1 MKKNPLMGDHI
12 SLNIKHRGIM
22 KHISELR
29 TILSKFFDWHKS
41 RLDCLGQIIQ
51 ALFVVRTINLTQ
63 VASAFQSEVKEESSY
78 RRICRFFTDF
88 NFDMSRIALLIFRL
102 FPLGD
107 KCTLIL
113 DRTNWKWGK
122 TPINILMLSIAYR
135 GIGIPLFWV
144 VLNLEGNSCAEDRIG
159 LLKRVVE
166 RLGIHR
172 IEVLLADREFIGT
185 QWFRFLIEQKI
196 PFLIRIKQNSI
207 VEIGESSKLPIGRL
221 RNWVSRK
228 KVENYSVNLW
238 GLSLYVSIGK
248 RKGAKEQ
255 MIIAS
260 NLKFKDPLSM
270 YRRRWEIETM
280 FGCLKTRGFRM
291 EDTHITDPDKIE
303 KVLFVLAIAFCWAYR
318 MGDIQDQI
326 QAIEVKTHGR
336 KARSLFRAG
345 LNLIRRAIFGR
356 WALRKFRRLFLCF
369 TYLEPASC
377 VL

>member
-1 MKKNPLMGDHI
+1 
-12 SLNIKHRGIM
+12 M

-29 TILSKFFDWHKS
+29 TTLSHFFDWHKS

-63 VASAFQSEVKEESSY
+63 VASAFKSEVKEESSY
-78 RRICRFFTDF
+78 RRVCRFFTSF
-88 NFDMSRIALLIFRL
+88 TFDMSRIVLLALRL
-102 FPLGD
+102 FPLAD

-144 VLNLEGNSCAEDRIG
+144 VLSLEGNSCAEDRID

-166 RLGIHR
+166 CLGISR
-172 IEVLLADREFIGT
+172 IKVLLADREFIGT

-196 PFLIRIKQNSI
+196 PFIIRVKQNFM
-207 VEIGESSKLPIGRL
+207 VEIGESGKLPIGCL
-221 RNWVSRK
+221 RKWLSRK
-228 KVENYSVNLW
+228 KVVNYPINLW
-238 GLSLYVSIGK
+238 GLSLYVSIEK

-255 MIIAS
+255 MIVVS
-260 NLKFKDPLSM
+260 NFEFEDPLGI

-303 KVLFVLAIAFCWAYR
+303 KVVFVLAVAFCWAYR
-318 MGDIQDQI
+318 VGDIQDQI
-326 QAIEVKTHGR
+326 QAIEIKTHGR
-336 KARSLFRAG
+336 KARSLFREG

-356 WALRKFRRLFLCF
+356 WILKKFRRLLSCF
-369 TYLEPASC
+369 TCLEPIDC

>member
-1 MKKNPLMGDHI
+1 
-12 SLNIKHRGIM
+12 M

-29 TILSKFFDWHKS
+29 TTLSHFFDWHKC

-63 VASAFQSEVKEESSY
+63 VASAFKSEVKEESSY
-78 RRICRFFTDF
+78 RRVCRFFTCF
-88 NFDMSRIALLIFRL
+88 TFDMSKIVPLVFRL

-107 KCTLIL
+107 KHTLIL

-144 VLNLEGNSCAEDRIG
+144 VLNLEGNSCAEDRID

-166 RLGIHR
+166 RLGISR
-172 IEVLLADREFIGT
+172 IEALLADREFIGT
-185 QWFRFLIEQKI
+185 QWFRFLVAQKI
-196 PFLIRIKQNSI
+196 PFIIRVKQNSM
-207 VEIGESSKLPIGRL
+207 VEIGENNKLPIGRL
-221 RNWVSRK
+221 RKWLSRK
-228 KVENYSVNLW
+228 KVVNYPINLW
-238 GLSLYVSIGK
+238 GLFLYVSIEK

-255 MIIAS
+255 MIVVS
-260 NLKFKDPLSM
+260 NFEFEDPLGM

-303 KVLFVLAIAFCWAYR
+303 KVVFVLAIAFCWAYR
-318 MGDIQDQI
+318 VGDIEDHT

-336 KARSLFRAG
+336 KARSLFREG
-345 LNLIRRAIFGR
+345 LNQIRRAIFGK
-356 WALRKFRRLFLCF
+356 WVLRKFRRLLSCF
-369 TYLEPASC
+369 TYSESKCCAA
-377 VL
+377 

>member
-1 MKKNPLMGDHI
+1 
-12 SLNIKHRGIM
+12 M

-29 TILSKFFDWHKS
+29 AILSDFFDWHKC

-63 VASAFQSEVKEESSY
+63 VASAFTSEVKAESSY
-78 RRICRFFTDF
+78 RRVCRFFTGF
-88 NFDMSRIALLIFRL
+88 TFDMSRIVLLIFRL

-122 TPINILMLSIAYR
+122 TPINILMLSIAYK

-144 VLNLEGNSCAEDRIG
+144 VLNLEGNSCAEDRID
-159 LLKRVVE
+159 LLRRVVK
-166 RLGIHR
+166 RLGISK
-172 IEVLLADREFIGT
+172 IEVLLADREFVGT

-196 PFLIRIKQNSI
+196 SFIIRVKQNSI
-207 VEIGESSKLPIGRL
+207 VEIGEGGKLPIGRL
-221 RNWVSRK
+221 RKWLSRK
-228 KVENYSVNLW
+228 KVVNHPINLW
-238 GLSLYVSIGK
+238 GLSLYVSIEK

-255 MIIAS
+255 MIVVS
-260 NLKFKDPLSM
+260 NCKFEDPLKM

-303 KVLFVLAIAFCWAYR
+303 KVVFVLAIAFCWAYR
-318 MGDIQDQI
+318 MGDIQNQI

-336 KARSLFRAG
+336 KARSLFREG

-356 WALRKFRRLFLCF
+356 WNLRKFRRLFSCF
-369 TYLEPASC
+369 TCLEPAGC
-377 VL
+377 TA

>member
-1 MKKNPLMGDHI
+1 
-12 SLNIKHRGIM
+12 M

-29 TILSKFFDWHKS
+29 MILSHFFDWHKC

-63 VASAFQSEVKEESSY
+63 VASAFKSEVKEESSY
-78 RRICRFFTDF
+78 RRVCRFFTGF
-88 NFDMSRIALLIFRL
+88 TFDMSRIVLLVFRL

-144 VLNLEGNSCAEDRIG
+144 VLNLEGNSCTEDRID

-166 RLGIHR
+166 RLGISR
-172 IEVLLADREFIGT
+172 IEVLLADREFVGT
-185 QWFRFLIEQKI
+185 RWFRFLIEQKI
-196 PFLIRIKQNSI
+196 PFVIRVKQNSV
-207 VEIGESSKLPIGRL
+207 VEIGENGQLPIGGL
-221 RNWVSRK
+221 RKGLSRK
-228 KVENYSVNLW
+228 KIVNHPINLW
-238 GLSLYVSIGK
+238 GLSLCVSIEK

-255 MIIAS
+255 MIVVS
-260 NLKFKDPLSM
+260 NFKFEDPLGM

-303 KVLFVLAIAFCWAYR
+303 KVVFVLAIAFCWAYR
-318 MGDIQDQI
+318 MGDIQDKI
-326 QAIEVKTHGR
+326 QAIQVKTHGR
-336 KARSLFRAG
+336 KARSLFREG

-356 WALRKFRRLFLCF
+356 WVLKKFRRLLSCF
-369 TYLEPASC
+369 SRLEPECYA
-377 VL
+377 L